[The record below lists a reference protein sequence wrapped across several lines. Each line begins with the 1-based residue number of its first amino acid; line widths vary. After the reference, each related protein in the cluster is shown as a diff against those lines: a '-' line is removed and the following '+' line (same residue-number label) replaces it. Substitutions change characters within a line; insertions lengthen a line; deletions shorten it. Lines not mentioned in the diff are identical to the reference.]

1 MKKIYTYLSMALIL
15 ILGSCDALDQRP
27 VIETDS
33 SAVYAKAENYRMV
46 LAKIYASY
54 VIEGQELGGGNAD
67 LSSINGEDLL
77 RCYFNLQEVPTEEIA
92 YTWISGNN
100 MSGIANMNWDINDG
114 WVSDTYYRLYYTI
127 ALCNEFIRHCGDAE
141 ISKFT
146 DVQQKEI
153 REYLSEARFMRAY
166 AYWMVL
172 DLFRKGP
179 YVDENTPTAG
189 YMPEKY
195 DGGQLFAFIESEL
208 KAIENSLAAAPEY
221 GRAPQAAAWTLLAR
235 LYLNAEVYTG
245 EERNTDCIT
254 YCEKVLGSGR
264 YSLEPEFGKLFN
276 ADNHKRTNE
285 ILFSFVVDAVTTV
298 SWGSTTYVVCG
309 QCGNSS
315 TQDPAKYG
323 LSAGWGM
330 FRVRGE
336 VPALYGENITAS
348 EDSRC
353 MFYTDGQTQWF
364 SGPIDNQA
372 EGYFSEKFSN
382 LTDEG
387 EPASSTQAVGCSTD
401 WPVFRLADV
410 YLMAAE
416 AQLRGGSGIDRAKAL
431 EYVNEVRERAYGD
444 GSGNITESEMTL
456 DFILDERGREFLMEA
471 QRRTDLIRFDKFV
484 TADKIWQWKGGTLE
498 GRAVDVKH
506 NIYPIPATEL
516 TANSNLKNE
525 LY

>member
-1 MKKIYTYLSMALIL
+1 MALIL
-15 ILGSCDALDQRP
+15 LLASCDALDQRP

-33 SAVYAKAENYRMV
+33 NAVYEKAGNYRMV
-46 LAKIYASY
+46 LAKIYASF
-54 VIEGQELGGGNAD
+54 VIRGQEQGGGD
-67 LSSINGEDLL
+67 DISSINGQDFL
-77 RCYFNLQEVPTEEIA
+77 RGYFNLQEVPTEEIA

-100 MSGIANMNWDINDG
+100 MSGLANMDWDVNDA

-127 ALCNEFIRHCGDAE
+127 ALCNEFIRHCGDSE
-141 ISKFT
+141 IAKFT
-146 DVQQKEI
+146 DAQQKEI
-153 REYLSEARFMRAY
+153 REYYAEARFMRAY

-172 DLFRKGP
+172 DLFRQGP
-179 YVDENTPTAG
+179 YVDASTPTAG
-189 YMPEKY
+189 YMPECY
-195 DGGQLFAFIESEL
+195 DGRQLFAHIESEI
-208 KAIENSLAAAPEY
+208 KAVENLLAETPEY
-221 GRAPQAAAWTLLAR
+221 GRASKAAAWALMAR

-245 EERNTDCIT
+245 ESRNTECIT
-254 YCEKVLGSGR
+254 YCEKVLAGN
-264 YSLEPEFGKLFN
+264 YSLEPEFAKLFN
-276 ADNHKRTNE
+276 ADNDKRTNE
-285 ILFSFVVDAVTTV
+285 ILFAFVVDAETTV
-298 SWGSTTYVVCG
+298 SWGATTYVICG

-336 VPALYGENITAS
+336 VPALYGDDTAAS
-348 EDSRC
+348 KDSRC

-364 SGPIDNQA
+364 TGAIDNQA

-387 EPASSTQAVGCSTD
+387 EAASSTQAVGCSTD

-416 AQLRGGSGIDRAKAL
+416 AQLRGGAGIDRTRAL

-444 GSGNITESEMTL
+444 ESGNISEAELTL

-471 QRRTDLIRFDKFV
+471 QRRTDLVRFDKFV
-484 TADKIWQWKGGTLE
+484 TAGKIWQWKGGTLE
-498 GRAVDVKH
+498 GRAVDEKY
-506 NIYPIPATEL
+506 NIYPIPASEL
-516 TANSNLKNE
+516 TANTNISNE